1 MSVNIQTIK
10 DIPTYLAKELG
21 GLYPDT
27 EINSL
32 AGIIIKTLFNTGRL
46 HLIHNQEM
54 KVSGKK
60 SKKISEIC
68 NDLKKGKPIQYIL
81 GETSFYGCTIKV
93 SKDTLI
99 PRQETEELVNLVI
112 GENKGITGKILDV
125 GTGSGCIAIALSRNL
140 PGAEIIGTDI
150 SPGALRMAKIN
161 ASRNRVKVRFLR
173 DDILNPKVKNICHVM
188 IIVSNPPYVRESE
201 KKNMHRNVLD
211 FEPHGALFVP
221 DNDPLIYYKS
231 ILDISKSLLLQN
243 GKVYFEIN
251 EAMGSEMATLMKSKG
266 YTELGIIKDLNG
278 KDRIIK
284 GKLYGK

>member
-10 DIPTYLAKELG
+10 DIPNYLAKELG

-27 EINSL
+27 EINSFT
-32 AGIIIKTLFNTGRL
+32 GIIIKTLFNTGRL
-46 HLIHNQEM
+46 HLIHNQEL
-54 KVSGKK
+54 KVPGKK

-81 GETSFYGCTIKV
+81 GETSFYSCRIKV

-99 PRQETEELVNLVI
+99 PRQETEELVDLVI
-112 GENKGITGKILDV
+112 RENKGITGKILDI

-140 PGAEIIGTDI
+140 PGAEIIGTDN
-150 SPGALRMAKIN
+150 SPGALRMAEIN
-161 ASRNRVKVRFLR
+161 ARINRVKLRF
-173 DDILNPKVKNICHVM
+173 M

-221 DNDPLIYYKS
+221 DNDPLIYYRS
-231 ILDISKSLLLQN
+231 ILDKSRSLMFHD

-251 EAMGSEMATLMKSKG
+251 EAMGSEMDTLMRSKG
-266 YTELGIIKDLNG
+266 YIDVDIIKDLNG
-278 KDRIIK
+278 KERIIK